1 MPTFNVFTPTNPET
15 LFNSIAS
22 PTPQYTYGGGLGV
35 NEFDY
40 GNGIFQA
47 EGVHTRFIGGF
58 QGHFDDEEWYVDS
71 GTVTALQI
79 VTDEGYP
86 LIEIADLNIE
96 VFAAFS
102 QIVALTPSAFR
113 AWIESQAWT
122 FNGSAG
128 NDTLTGGN
136 LDDEINA
143 HSGADIV
150 SGLDGADDIQGG
162 SGADTLSGGGGRDR
176 VDGGKGVDQLTGGQN
191 RDTFIMATNYGKDI
205 VDDFVNGIDRFDI
218 SDWKAIQN
226 FKDLKANHLVKS
238 GEDVIIKAGD
248 DWIII
253 TNTVKGDI
261 NAADFI
267 F

>member
-1 MPTFNVFTPTNPET
+1 MPTFNVFTPANAEE
-15 LFNSIAS
+15 LFNNTAS
-22 PTPQYTYGGGLGV
+22 PMPQYTYAGTTA
-35 NEFDY
+35 NAFDY
-40 GNGIFQA
+40 GNGVFQA
-47 EGVHTRFIGGF
+47 EGVHTQFVGSF
-58 QGHFDDEEWYVDS
+58 QGHYDDEEWYVDS
-71 GTVTALQI
+71 GTVTALRI

-86 LIEIADLNIE
+86 LVEIADLNIE

-102 QIVALTPSAFR
+102 QIVRLTPSAFR

-128 NDTLTGGN
+128 SDTLTGGN
-136 LDDEINA
+136 LDDEIIA

-150 SGLDGADDIQGG
+150 AGLDGADDIRGG
-162 SGADTLSGGGGRDR
+162 TGSDTLDGGAGRDII
-176 VDGGKGVDQLTGGQN
+176 DGGKGVDELTGGPG
-191 RDTFIMATNYGKDI
+191 RDIFVMATNYGKD
-205 VDDFVNGIDRFDI
+205 VAHDFVNGIDRFDI

-226 FKDLKANHLVKS
+226 FKDLKAHHLVAS

-248 DWIII
+248 DWITI
-253 TNTVKGDI
+253 TNTVKSDI

>member
-22 PTPQYTYGGGLGV
+22 PTPQYTYGGGNAV
-35 NEFDY
+35 DAFDY
-40 GNGIFQA
+40 GTGTFQA
-47 EGVHTRFIGGF
+47 EGVHTRFIGSF
-58 QGHFDDEEWYVDS
+58 QGYYDDEEWYVS
-71 GTVTALQI
+71 GGTVTALRI

-86 LIEIADLNIE
+86 LVEIADLNIE
-96 VFAAFS
+96 VSAAFA
-102 QIVALTPSAFR
+102 QIVMLTPSAFR
-113 AWIESQAWT
+113 AWIEGQEWT

-128 NDTLTGGN
+128 SDTLTGGN
-136 LDDEINA
+136 MDDEIIA

-150 SGLDGADDIQGG
+150 LGLDGDDVIEGG
-162 SGADTLSGGGGRDR
+162 NGADQLTGGAGRDLL
-176 VDGGKGVDQLTGGQN
+176 DGGKSADQLTGGQN
-191 RDTFIMATNYGKDI
+191 RDTFIMATNYGKD
-205 VDDFVNGIDRFDI
+205 VVHDFVNGIDRFDI

-226 FKDLKANHLVKS
+226 FKDLKANHLVAS
-238 GEDVIIKAGD
+238 GEDVIIKAGS
-248 DWIII
+248 DWITI